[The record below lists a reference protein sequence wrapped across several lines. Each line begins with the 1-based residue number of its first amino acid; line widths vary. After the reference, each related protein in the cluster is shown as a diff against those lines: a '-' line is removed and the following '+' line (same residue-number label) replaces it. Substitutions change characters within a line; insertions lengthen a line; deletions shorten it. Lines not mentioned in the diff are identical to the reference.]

1 VSLQEARAELETINR
16 RLETDYPA
24 TNRGLVP
31 TVATHSET
39 NSGRDAPIIW
49 GSLWAA
55 AWFVLLIACANLAN
69 LTLVR
74 TIGRWRECSTRMA
87 LGASQGR
94 MVRQVIVENL
104 MLAGVA
110 GALGWWIA
118 NWSVRTWAVVT
129 ASVYQVLDYTVDSGT
144 LAYLVAISVAAAGL
158 CSLAPIGRV
167 VQLGVNGAL
176 QGDARGVT
184 QGRRGKRLAAALV
197 AGQMALAMVL
207 LSGAGILVRSFVR
220 IVGAETGVRDPEH
233 ILVGA
238 MRLPSDKYPRP
249 ETRRGYFDRVEARL
263 KTIPGIEEESVSST
277 IPVKFAGVRTFAIQG
292 RPSPAEGEES
302 VAFLRVGADYFRVVG
317 ASAISGRD
325 FTDGD
330 HAAALPVAIVN
341 QRFVARFWPGE
352 EPLGKRLRPTNR
364 NQPGEWRTVVGVV
377 PNIMQGDPLRQQF
390 KPLVYVPFQQESAP
404 QRAFFLLRTAVSP
417 ARVAPAVRGEVQ
429 KLDPDVILEHFSTMK
444 DSFAFDRDYMDAEH
458 SELGKHAKVTP
469 IFALIALLLSAI
481 GLSAVIAHSVTQRTK
496 EIGIRMA
503 IGAAATDIR
512 RMVLR
517 EGMLPV
523 ATGMILGLAAAL
535 AVNRI
540 LQSQLVG
547 VSPYDPATMG
557 GAPVV
562 LIVVALLACEIPA
575 RRAMHVDPAVALKH
589 E

>member
-1 VSLQEARAELETINR
+1 
-16 RLETDYPA
+16 
-24 TNRGLVP
+24 
-31 TVATHSET
+31 
-39 NSGRDAPIIW
+39 
-49 GSLWAA
+49 
-55 AWFVLLIACANLAN
+55 
-69 LTLVR
+69 
-74 TIGRWRECSTRMA
+74 
-87 LGASQGR
+87 

-144 LAYLVAISVAAAGL
+144 LAYLVAIAVAAAGL

-207 LSGAGILVRSFVR
+207 LSGAGILVRSFVN

-263 KTIPGIEEESVSST
+263 KTIPAIEEESVSST
-277 IPVKFAGVRTFAIQG
+277 IPVKFAGVRTFEIQG
-292 RPSPAEGEES
+292 RSSPPEGEES

-341 QRFVARFWPGE
+341 QRFVARVGRS
-352 EPLGKRLRPTNR
+352 LAVRLRDD
-364 NQPGEWRTVVGVV
+364 G
-377 PNIMQGDPLRQQF
+377 
-390 KPLVYVPFQQESAP
+390 
-404 QRAFFLLRTAVSP
+404 
-417 ARVAPAVRGEVQ
+417 
-429 KLDPDVILEHFSTMK
+429 
-444 DSFAFDRDYMDAEH
+444 
-458 SELGKHAKVTP
+458 
-469 IFALIALLLSAI
+469 
-481 GLSAVIAHSVTQRTK
+481 
-496 EIGIRMA
+496 
-503 IGAAATDIR
+503 
-512 RMVLR
+512 
-517 EGMLPV
+517 
-523 ATGMILGLAAAL
+523 
-535 AVNRI
+535 
-540 LQSQLVG
+540 
-547 VSPYDPATMG
+547 
-557 GAPVV
+557 
-562 LIVVALLACEIPA
+562 
-575 RRAMHVDPAVALKH
+575 RRAQWS
-589 E
+589 